1 MKAFRPLWIAL
12 RAAVLATAV
21 FAVVISIIDHTGWK
35 GLMLAG
41 IDFTE
46 YVVFLVIF
54 FLGVLTVKT

>member
-1 MKAFRPLWIAL
+1 MKTLRPLWIAF

-21 FAVVISIIDHTGWK
+21 FWVVLFIVDHTGWK
-35 GLMLAG
+35 GLMLSG

-46 YVVFLVIF
+46 YAVFLVIF

>member
-1 MKAFRPLWIAL
+1 M
-12 RAAVLATAV
+12 LATAV
-21 FAVVISIIDHTGWK
+21 FWVALFIIEHSGWK
-35 GLMLAG
+35 GLMLSG

>member
-1 MKAFRPLWIAL
+1 MKTLRPLWIAF

-21 FAVVISIIDHTGWK
+21 FWVALYIVEHTGWQ

-41 IDFTE
+41 IDFTI

>member
-1 MKAFRPLWIAL
+1 MKALRPIWIAF

-21 FAVVISIIDHTGWK
+21 FAVVLYIIDHTGWK
-35 GLMLAG
+35 GLMLVG

>member
-1 MKAFRPLWIAL
+1 MKALRPFWVAF

-21 FAVVISIIDHTGWK
+21 FGVVLFIIGHTGWK

-46 YVVFLVIF
+46 YAVFLVIF
-54 FLGVLTVKT
+54 FVGVLTVKT

>member
-1 MKAFRPLWIAL
+1 MKTLRPLWIAF

-21 FAVVISIIDHTGWK
+21 FWVVLYIVDHTGWK
-35 GLMLAG
+35 GLMLSG

-46 YVVFLVIF
+46 YAVFLVIF

>member
-1 MKAFRPLWIAL
+1 MKTLRPLWIAF

-21 FAVVISIIDHTGWK
+21 FGVSLYIIEHTGWK
-35 GLMLAG
+35 GLMLSG

-46 YVVFLVIF
+46 YAVFLVIF

>member
-1 MKAFRPLWIAL
+1 MKTLRPLWIAF

-21 FAVVISIIDHTGWK
+21 FWVVLFIVEHTGWK

-46 YVVFLVIF
+46 YAVFLVIF
-54 FLGVLTVKT
+54 FLGVLTVRT

>member
-1 MKAFRPLWIAL
+1 MRTLRPLWIAF

-21 FAVVISIIDHTGWK
+21 FWVVIYIVDHTGWK
-35 GLMLAG
+35 GLMLSG

-46 YVVFLVIF
+46 YAVFLVIF

>member
-1 MKAFRPLWIAL
+1 MKALRPLWIAF

-21 FAVVISIIDHTGWK
+21 FWVVLFIVEHTGWK
-35 GLMLAG
+35 GLMLSG

-46 YVVFLVIF
+46 YAVFLVIF

>member
-1 MKAFRPLWIAL
+1 MKAFRPLWLAL

-21 FAVVISIIDHTGWK
+21 FWVVLYIVDHTGWK
-35 GLMLAG
+35 GLMLSG

>member
-1 MKAFRPLWIAL
+1 MKTLRPLWIAF

-21 FAVVISIIDHTGWK
+21 FWVLLFIVEHTGWK
-35 GLMLAG
+35 GLMLSG

-46 YVVFLVIF
+46 YAVFLVIF